1 MTQRRSHHG
10 LSKADDEDDVPEW
23 VDQVMATVAAEVRRR
38 RKELGWS
45 AQDLADRC
53 AEIGHPIPRN
63 VIANMESGRRSNL
76 PLVDVMVLAEAL
88 NTPPICLLYPVGYIE
103 DVQRLPLQDSTST
116 LDALRWFTGEET
128 DLGADDDMLRYFRAH
143 HAAQERLR
151 SARHDEEYARYHAQT
166 APNADRK
173 AEALRSQ
180 ARAAETADDA
190 EDRLRRVRAFIEE
203 EGVTPPFLWPDL
215 ADVIDSS
222 GSDPETSEENDL

>member
-10 LSKADDEDDVPEW
+10 SSKADDEDDVPEW

-53 AEIGHPIPRN
+53 AEIDHPIPRN

-88 NTPPICLLYPVGYIE
+88 GTPPICLLYPVGYVD

-128 DLGADDDMLRYFRAH
+128 DLGADDDMLRYFRVH
-143 HAAQERLR
+143 HAAQEQLR
-151 SARHDEEYARYHAQT
+151 SARRDEEYARYHAQT

-180 ARAAETADDA
+180 ARAAEAADDA
-190 EDRLRRVRAFIEE
+190 ENRLRRVRAFIEE
-203 EGVTPPFLWPDL
+203 EGATPRTCGTTW
-215 ADVIDSS
+215 S
-222 GSDPETSEENDL
+222 T

>member
-1 MTQRRSHHG
+1 MTQRRSDHG
-10 LSKADDEDDVPEW
+10 YEKADDEDDVLEW
-23 VDQVMATVAAEVRRR
+23 VDQVMATVAGEVRRR
-38 RKELGWS
+38 RRELRWS
-45 AQDLADRC
+45 AQDLADKC

-76 PLVDVMVLAEAL
+76 PLVDVMVLAQAL
-88 NTPPICLLYPVGYIE
+88 NTPPICLIYPVGYVD
-103 DVQRLPLQDSTST
+103 DVQRLPLQDSTSP

-151 SARHDEEYARYHAQT
+151 SAQRDEEYARYHAQT

-180 ARAAETADDA
+180 ARAAETADNA
-190 EDRLRRVRAFIEE
+190 ENRLRRVRAFIRE

-215 ADVIDSS
+215 AAAIDSP
-222 GSDPETSEENDL
+222 GSDPDITEENDL

>member
-1 MTQRRSHHG
+1 MTQRRSHHE
-10 LSKADDEDDVPEW
+10 SKKTDDEDDVLEW

-45 AQDLADRC
+45 AQDLADKC

-88 NTPPICLLYPVGYIE
+88 NTPPICLIYPVGYVD
-103 DVQRLPLQDSTST
+103 DVQRLPLQDSTSP
-116 LDALRWFTGEET
+116 LSALHWFTGEET
-128 DLGADDDMLRYFRAH
+128 DLGVDDDMLRYFRAH
-143 HAAQERLR
+143 DTAEQQLR
-151 SARHDEEYARYHAQT
+151 SARRDEEYARYHSET

-180 ARAAETADDA
+180 ARAAEAAEDA
-190 EDRLRRVRAFIEE
+190 ESRLRRIRAFIREQ
-203 EGVTPPFLWPDL
+203 GVTPPFLWPDL
-215 ADVIDSS
+215 AAAIDSPAA
-222 GSDPETSEENDL
+222 DLDTTEENDL